1 MAPGGRLAR
10 GSGAGSAAVTPEAL
24 RAWRTGRG
32 LTQAQLAELAGVS
45 VRQIKRWE
53 AGAHPVPKLLEL
65 YAKEH

>member
-1 MAPGGRLAR
+1 M
-10 GSGAGSAAVTPEAL
+10 TPEAL
-24 RAWRTGRG
+24 RLWRTGRG

-65 YAKEH
+65 YAKEHTANAC

>member
-1 MAPGGRLAR
+1 M
-10 GSGAGSAAVTPEAL
+10 SALTPEAL

-32 LTQAQLAELAGVS
+32 LTQAQLAALAGVS
-45 VRQIKRWE
+45 VRQVKRWE